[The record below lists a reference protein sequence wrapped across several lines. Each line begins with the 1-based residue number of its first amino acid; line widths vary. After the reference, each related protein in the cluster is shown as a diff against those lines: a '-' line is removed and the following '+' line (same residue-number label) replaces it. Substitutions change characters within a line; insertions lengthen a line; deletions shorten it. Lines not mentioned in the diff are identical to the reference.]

1 MHRITIRVYIDYVR
15 ILFRLDEPGAGVNV
29 LPNIR
34 NFLFEV
40 FQDFPQSFNNNNT
53 VVLSES
59 IL

>member
-1 MHRITIRVYIDYVR
+1 MYIDYVR